1 MYCSATK
8 KSPKMATWL
17 IVIARVPV
25 EKGRTK
31 KSLGSSIGRLVC
43 SSQST
48 KPARA
53 STPTANAAT
62 TAREDQP
69 SAGPS
74 MMAKIT
80 PEIPATDKTV
90 PAGSNAAC
98 SGSLEVGTTAAVP
111 SSARAAS
118 TTLRT
123 KIEGQEKNSSRA
135 PETRRLTNVPAPA
148 TPAHTPTAPARSSGG
163 NTLVTI
169 ESVIGMI
176 IAAPTPETVRSAISA
191 PGLSTKTAPAE
202 AVPNTTNPT
211 SSTSLRPWRSPKA
224 PAGNNNPANTTA

>member
-1 MYCSATK
+1 MYCNATK

-17 IVIARVPV
+17 MVIERVPA

-31 KSLGSSIGRLVC
+31 KSLGSSMGLLLL

-48 KPARA
+48 KATKA
-53 STPTANAAT
+53 ATPTTKPAT
-62 TAREDQP
+62 THQPVQP

-74 MMAKIT
+74 MMANTT
-80 PEIPATDKTV
+80 PEIPATDRTA
-90 PAGSNAAC
+90 PAGSRDAC
-98 SGSLEVGTTAAVP
+98 SGSLEVGTNAAVP
-111 SSARAAS
+111 VSARAAS
-118 TTLRT
+118 TTLRA
-123 KIEGQEKNSSRA
+123 KIEGQEKNSSKA

-148 TPAHTPTAPARSSGG
+148 TPAHTPTAPLRSSGG

-176 IAAPTPETVRSAISA
+176 VAAPTPETVLSAISA
-191 PGLSTKTAPAE
+191 PGLSAKTAAAE
-202 AVPNTTNPT
+202 AIPNTTNPT

>member
-8 KSPKMATWL
+8 KSAKMATWL
-17 IVIARVPV
+17 IVIERVPA

-31 KSLGSSIGRLVC
+31 KSLGSSIGLLLR

-48 KPARA
+48 KEAKA
-53 STPTANAAT
+53 STPTTKAVT
-62 TAREDQP
+62 TSGEAQP

-74 MMAKIT
+74 MMANTT
-80 PEIPATDKTV
+80 PEIPATDNTA
-90 PAGSNAAC
+90 PTGSIAAC

-111 SSARAAS
+111 ASARAAS
-118 TTLRT
+118 TTLSA

-176 IAAPTPETVRSAISA
+176 IAAPTPEAARSAIRT

-202 AVPNTTNPT
+202 ATPKTTNPVSRT
-211 SSTSLRPWRSPKA
+211 PLRPCRSPRA

>member
-1 MYCSATK
+1 MYCNATK

-17 IVIARVPV
+17 MVIERVPA

-31 KSLGSSIGRLVC
+31 KSLGSSMGLLLL

-48 KPARA
+48 KATKA
-53 STPTANAAT
+53 ATPTTKPAT
-62 TAREDQP
+62 THQPVQP

-74 MMAKIT
+74 MMANTT
-80 PEIPATDKTV
+80 PEIPTTDRSA
-90 PAGSNAAC
+90 PAGSRDAC
-98 SGSLEVGTTAAVP
+98 SGSLEVGTNSAVP
-111 SSARAAS
+111 TSASVAS
-118 TTLRT
+118 ATLRA
-123 KIEGQEKNSSRA
+123 KIAGQEKNSSKA

-176 IAAPTPETVRSAISA
+176 IAAPTPEAARSAIRT

-202 AVPNTTNPT
+202 AVPKTTNPASNT
-211 SSTSLRPWRSPKA
+211 PLRPCRSPKA
-224 PAGNNNPANTTA
+224 PAGNSS